1 MCRRSPL
8 SFGIGCKLLR
18 VFDNSR
24 LSFLIGTGSTIS
36 TIQATSRNTSRDPC
50 SKVLFSATANEIQTY
65 SEKVLG
71 VNFGSDCNYK
81 WCFTKTGLKFFVI
94 EIDFLTPQKVIVIS
108 CLKINRCL
116 IDKSHKY
123 IILLFLVYSAPP
135 KICCILPKKKRTLLN
150 KCPKILNPPH
160 RYERKAHGIEH
171 AIRTNGKIVKR

>member
-36 TIQATSRNTSRDPC
+36 TIQAISRDTSRDPY
-50 SKVLFSATANEIQTY
+50 SKVLFSAPANEIQTY

-81 WCFTKTGLKFFVI
+81 WYFTKTGLKFSVT
-94 EIDFLTPQKVIVIS
+94 EIDFLTPQKLTVNS
-108 CLKINRCL
+108 CNRCL
-116 IDKSHKY
+116 IDKSRKY

-135 KICCILPKKKRTLLN
+135 EICCILSKTK
-150 KCPKILNPPH
+150 
-160 RYERKAHGIEH
+160 
-171 AIRTNGKIVKR
+171 TNFTE